1 MMIMMISS
9 SVTDQIWQ
17 YPSSWKPTYSKSEQH
32 QNIKSNDLMIL
43 ENNQILFYKTQ
54 DIDQIE

>member
-17 YPSSWKPTYSKSEQH
+17 YPSSWKPTYKSEQH